1 MNNNNITSNLSDIN
15 NTLESLKD
23 QLYFFLMVLILWC
36 IYKLKKI
43 LVWIYH
49 KVCPSEIAQILDEPE
64 EATEIISTLGST
76 TQQQSVSP
84 GSPVSRVYSNRS
96 DTSST
101 SRRSSYINSLNNPL

>member
-1 MNNNNITSNLSDIN
+1 MNNSITTSLKDIN

-23 QLYFFLMVLILWC
+23 QLYFFVMIMILWC

-49 KVCPSEIAQILDEPE
+49 KICPSEIAQILDEPE

-76 TQQQSVSP
+76 QQQQQQQVVVPPSSP
-84 GSPVSRVYSNRS
+84 ISRVYSNRS

-101 SRRSSYINSLNNPL
+101 SSYI